1 MIPSTPSDSISAIR
15 FGSIS
20 VSRMRCQTDMCT
32 VVISA
37 PAVCRTNPFGTVL

>member
-1 MIPSTPSDSISAIR
+1 MIPSTPSDSNSVIR

-20 VSRMRCQTDMCT
+20 VSRMRCQSVMCT
-32 VVISA
+32 VLISA